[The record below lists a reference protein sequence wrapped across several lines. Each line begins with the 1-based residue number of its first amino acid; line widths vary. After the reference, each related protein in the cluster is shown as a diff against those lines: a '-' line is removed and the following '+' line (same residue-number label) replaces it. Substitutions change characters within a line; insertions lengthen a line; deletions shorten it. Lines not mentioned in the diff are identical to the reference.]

1 MIRQFVSNYVAELKR
16 AIDLIPVD
24 KLEQT
29 IETLINAYETGH
41 TVFIMGNGGSGATA
55 SHFVCDLNKGAGRG
69 QTKRLRSICLND
81 NMPSILAYANDL
93 SFDDIFVEQL
103 ENFLEKEDVV
113 MVLSASGNSPNVL
126 KALQYANKISTH
138 TIAFTGFKGGKA
150 AGLANISIVIPAND
164 VQKIED
170 IHLILTH
177 MIMQIFQKKTGNE

>member
-16 AIDLIPVD
+16 AMDLIPLD

-29 IETLINAYETGH
+29 IEILIDAYETGH
-41 TVFIMGNGGSGATA
+41 QIFIMGNGGSGATA
-55 SHFVCDLNKGAGRG
+55 SHFVCDLNKGVRRG
-69 QTKRLRSICLND
+69 KTKRMRCICLNE

-93 SFDDIFVEQL
+93 SYEDIFVGQL

-113 MVLSASGNSPNVL
+113 IILSSSGNSPNVL
-126 KALQYANKISTH
+126 KAIKFANQKSAH
-138 TIAFTGFKGGKA
+138 TIAFTGYKGGQVA
-150 AGLANISIVIPAND
+150 VLAKISIVIPAED